1 MFCAYILL
9 WKLQKLPRNHCMPFQ
24 MQDGQYTFREAHN
37 LADFRVESCHS
48 RRTLGRD
55 ARFKFQMLLARK
67 TQESA
72 FTLYMKT
79 DAERLKWKKALDEA
93 M

>member
-1 MFCAYILL
+1 MCVYVLLYIKIRKHISL
-9 WKLQKLPRNHCMPFQ
+9 F
-24 MQDGQYTFREAHN
+24 QDGQYTFREAHN

-55 ARFKFQMLLARK
+55 ARFKFQLLLARK

-79 DAERLKWKKALDEA
+79 EAERLKWKKALEEA